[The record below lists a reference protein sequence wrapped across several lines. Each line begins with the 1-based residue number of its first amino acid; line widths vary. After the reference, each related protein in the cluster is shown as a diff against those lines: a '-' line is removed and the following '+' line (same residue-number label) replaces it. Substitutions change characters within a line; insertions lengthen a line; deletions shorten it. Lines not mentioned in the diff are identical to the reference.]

1 MEPTE
6 LHHVQ
11 RCCFRR
17 IRMFKHSPL
26 RLLAVSLLTA
36 VLLGSGYLLAGCGE
50 PEPREAEVEDFRF
63 YRERDGTQV
72 VQGVFVNSGQ
82 RYIRG
87 ARILIALYDDTA
99 AAPSDSMSIEV
110 RDIEPGA
117 KKVFRQEVDS
127 GVRLSGARVERIISF

>member
-1 MEPTE
+1 MY
-6 LHHVQ
+6 
-11 RCCFRR
+11 RCCSGR

-36 VLLGSGYLLAGCGE
+36 VLLGSVYLLAGCGE
-50 PEPREAEVEDFRF
+50 PVPREAEVEDFRF

-82 RYIRG
+82 RHIRG
-87 ARILIALYDDTA
+87 ARILISLYDDNVGA
-99 AAPSDSMSIEV
+99 AIDSMSIEM
-110 RDIEPGA
+110 RDIEPGE
-117 KKVFRQEVDS
+117 KKAFRQEVDS